1 MVRSRSTNRLF
12 SSTYKKLCVIELTMR
27 TLKILSIIFNQLQ
40 LHCSC
45 LSSTF
50 HACMRAIDAN
60 MVIDPSTA
68 IGNFSKKTGCSSFS
82 EIICVPVAVTE
93 EYRFWLIHV
102 QA

>member
-1 MVRSRSTNRLF
+1 
-12 SSTYKKLCVIELTMR
+12 
-27 TLKILSIIFNQLQ
+27 
-40 LHCSC
+40 
-45 LSSTF
+45 
-50 HACMRAIDAN
+50 MRAIDAN